1 MRDVMRGCYCRKRQG
16 VGGFRCNLYDRSLGD
31 PRTLFPSFST
41 WVRIAEIGA
50 VMGFTLQQVVRVIR
64 RIVFAA
70 LIIALLAP
78 VVPAASVHAAGNTQY
93 VSAYLDSPGT
103 LTDCRT
109 VAANCNL
116 RNALNAAAD
125 GDTIQFV
132 QGTFGWPITYTLDS
146 ARGTLTVSHAVT
158 IQGPGSDTLT
168 VSGGKAVTVFTVNR
182 GVTATISGLTITDGN
197 NINPG
202 GGIFNLGTLTVA
214 QSVIQNNSSPNGF
227 GGGIDSVG
235 TLMLTGCT
243 IGGNSSAFGGG
254 VSSGTFGFNATSL
267 TITNSTITGNTA
279 TGGAGGGILTYGV
292 GTDTITAST
301 IQGNHATSGGGIA
314 NGDNVSGRGSAGSD
328 VTISG
333 STVRDNQATGT
344 GGGIYNNASLTFN
357 SSLTLTNATISG
369 NQAGGNGGGLF
380 NESFGGFPTNA
391 ALIATTVS
399 NNTVGNGGSSG
410 GGINDASGA
419 TVTLTASLVAG
430 NIATGGATAPDLAN
444 AITSGGHNLI
454 GVGTGSTGIVD
465 GSNGDHIGTASAPI
479 NPKLSPLAANGGP
492 TATHALLPNSP
503 AIEMGGV
510 CPNGVTQDQRGQP
523 RIGACDIGAYEYQPV
538 TPTVSNATAP
548 ASGGSV
554 TFHGTGFQTGTQL
567 TIGNTTLTA
576 PASGVSDDGTALTL
590 TVPAHSVGTV
600 SVVIANPGTGHVAV
614 GTLTYQPV
622 VTSLSATSGAATGG
636 SHVTI
641 TGAGFA
647 GGASVLFSNNVA
659 ISGAQVAIQ
668 GGVSAAGGIVS
679 LQNTIVAGNT
689 RSDSIAADVTG
700 AVTSLG
706 RNLIG
711 NTSGS
716 SGFGMSDLTN
726 VNPLLDSLQNNGGP
740 TQTQALLPTSPALD
754 AVPATGAGCPDTD
767 QRSVSRPQGGSCDIG
782 AYELATTT
790 YVDVRAPASGYG
802 TQAAPFPTISA
813 GVHNVI
819 AGGAVHV
826 AANTNA
832 LPTYND
838 HVTIDRNVTITGAG
852 TSTTIVDGTNSG
864 TVFTVNN
871 GMSANLSGVTIQ
883 HGANSSSGGGGIANH
898 GALTL
903 ADSVVANNSAGDGGG
918 ILTDGN
924 ALTLTASTVSVNTA
938 TSSGGGIFVGGGTVQ
953 ITGSTISGN
962 TLSARGAGIFNGGT
976 LTLTDSTVSGNTA
989 RSGEIGGGIDNDAG
1003 GVLSLVNGTITR
1015 NSPDGLYSHSRG
1027 SAAIRDTI
1035 IAGNMGLDING
1046 AVTSNGNNL
1055 IGDMSGSSGVT
1066 NGTKG
1071 DIVGTAAS
1079 PVDPRLVP
1087 LALNAPGTTQT
1098 HALGPA
1104 SPAIDAGGACPSRV
1118 SADQRGVMRPQGNA
1132 CDIGAYEYV
1141 AVTPTL
1147 HPAQTGTAGQ
1157 RLSFTGTGFQ
1167 TGTAV
1172 TVNGALLPITV
1183 AADGQS
1189 FTATVPAHAAGTV
1202 PVVVTNP
1209 GTGHTATSSL
1219 MYAAPNVAPS
1229 PPRPSGSPLT
1239 GNPIPMPSPRA
1250 NLAPTGPTPNPLP
1263 PSR

>member
-1 MRDVMRGCYCRKRQG
+1 MLVLLRR
-16 VGGFRCNLYDRSLGD
+16 
-31 PRTLFPSFST
+31 
-41 WVRIAEIGA
+41 
-50 VMGFTLQQVVRVIR
+50 FT
-64 RIVFAA
+64 
-70 LIIALLAP
+70 ALLLIVLLLPAMP
-78 VVPAASVHAAGNTQY
+78 VAAIGTVVTVTTTTDSTNGCAGSGMGVCSLRDAVAYANAHGNTTILFQ
-93 VSAYLDSPGT
+93 SGLGGSIILGSTLDLNASMTISGPG
-103 LTDCRT
+103 
-109 VAANCNL
+109 A
-116 RNALNAAAD
+116 NALAVDGNNA
-125 GDTIQFV
+125 TTVFV
-132 QGTFGWPITYTLDS
+132 INNNG
-146 ARGTLTVSHAVT
+146 A
-158 IQGPGSDTLT
+158 
-168 VSGGKAVTVFTVNR
+168 SGVTVN
-182 GVTATISGLTITDGN
+182 ISGLTIQHGN
-197 NINPG
+197 AGAQGAG
-202 GGIFNLGTLTVA
+202 GGIAVFIANLNLADSAVVGNTSGSGSGGIDITAFSGHDSVVTITRSTISGNTSGAIFNEGSLTVT
-214 QSVIQNNSSPNGF
+214 NSTISGNTVAGGGF
-227 GGGIDSVG
+227 GGGIRAIGD
-235 TLMLTGCT
+235 TT
-243 IGGNSSAFGGG
+243 I
-254 VSSGTFGFNATSL
+254 L
-267 TITNSTITGNTA
+267 NSTI
-279 TGGAGGGILTYGV
+279 
-292 GTDTITAST
+292 
-301 IQGNHATSGGGIA
+301 
-314 NGDNVSGRGSAGSD
+314 
-328 VTISG
+328 
-333 STVRDNQATGT
+333 
-344 GGGIYNNASLTFN
+344 
-357 SSLTLTNATISG
+357 
-369 NQAGGNGGGLF
+369 
-380 NESFGGFPTNA
+380 
-391 ALIATTVS
+391 
-399 NNTVGNGGSSG
+399 
-410 GGINDASGA
+410 
-419 TVTLTASLVAG
+419 
-430 NIATGGATAPDLAN
+430 
-444 AITSGGHNLI
+444 
-454 GVGTGSTGIVD
+454 
-465 GSNGDHIGTASAPI
+465 
-479 NPKLSPLAANGGP
+479 
-492 TATHALLPNSP
+492 
-503 AIEMGGV
+503 
-510 CPNGVTQDQRGQP
+510 
-523 RIGACDIGAYEYQPV
+523 
-538 TPTVSNATAP
+538 
-548 ASGGSV
+548 
-554 TFHGTGFQTGTQL
+554 
-567 TIGNTTLTA
+567 
-576 PASGVSDDGTALTL
+576 
-590 TVPAHSVGTV
+590 
-600 SVVIANPGTGHVAV
+600 
-614 GTLTYQPV
+614 
-622 VTSLSATSGAATGG
+622 
-636 SHVTI
+636 
-641 TGAGFA
+641 
-647 GGASVLFSNNVA
+647 SNNVA

-668 GGVSAAGGIVS
+668 GGVSAAGGNVS

-689 RSDSIAADVTG
+689 RSDGAAADVTG

-706 RNLIG
+706 HNLIG
-711 NTSGS
+711 NTSSG
-716 SGFGMSDLTN
+716 SGFVASDLVN

-754 AVPATGAGCPDTD
+754 AVPTTGAGCPATD
-767 QRSVSRPQGGSCDIG
+767 QRSVSRLQGGSCDIG

-826 AANTNA
+826 AANTSA

-852 TSTTIVDGTNSG
+852 ASTTIVDGTNSG

-903 ADSVVANNSAGDGGG
+903 ADSVVANSSAGDGGG

-989 RSGEIGGGIDNDAG
+989 RSGEVGGGIDNDAS
-1003 GVLSLVNGTITR
+1003 GVLSLVNSTITR

-1079 PVDPRLVP
+1079 PVDPRLVS

-1104 SPAIDAGGACPSRV
+1104 SPAIDAGGACPSSV

-1141 AVTPTL
+1141 PVTPTL

-1189 FTATVPAHAAGTV
+1189 FTGTVPAHAAGTV

-1219 MYAAPNVAPS
+1219 TYAAPNVVPS

-1239 GNPIPMPSPRA
+1239 GIPTPMPSPRA
-1250 NLAPTGPTPNPLP
+1250 NVVPTGPTPSPLP